1 MKYEYANFSFIANIT
16 GQRDDT
22 GRVGWRH
29 FTPHLLRCCHQSLC
43 LSTGDHHI
51 AACEQ
56 KSQMIYVVQNV
67 KKNIYIQKY
76 IYIINSFPSVGL
88 GVGLRLFLT
97 EVCFKKN

>member
-16 GQRDDT
+16 GQRNDT

-56 KSQMIYVVQNV
+56 KSHMIYVVQNV
-67 KKNIYIQKY
+67 KKKKKY
-76 IYIINSFPSVGL
+76 IYMINSFPSVGL
-88 GVGLRLFLT
+88 GVDLRLFLT
-97 EVCFKKN
+97 EVCFKKKLV